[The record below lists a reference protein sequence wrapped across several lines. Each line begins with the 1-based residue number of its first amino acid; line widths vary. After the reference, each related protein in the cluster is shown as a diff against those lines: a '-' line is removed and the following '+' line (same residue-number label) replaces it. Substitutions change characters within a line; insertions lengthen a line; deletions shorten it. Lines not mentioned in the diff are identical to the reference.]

1 MWGIIDQSFP
11 VILLY
16 EQKKKKPTTTATT
29 IGNEISMDMVEF
41 LQKKQHF
48 LGAVGLLLVFA

>member
-16 EQKKKKPTTTATT
+16 EQKKHTTTTATT

-48 LGAVGLLLVFA
+48 LGAVGLLLVLT

>member
-11 VILLY
+11 IILLY
-16 EQKKKKPTTTATT
+16 EQKKNTTTTATT

-41 LQKKQHF
+41 LQKKHHF
-48 LGAVGLLLVFA
+48 LGAVGLLLVLT